1 MKCCNSV
8 RNAEFQH
15 FNAQG
20 SRGIIVA
27 VQVGAVKISVATVDA
42 LREKEDTVKLRN
54 IYNTQ

>member
-1 MKCCNSV
+1 V

-42 LREKEDTVKLRN
+42 LTEKEDTVKLRN